1 MTPKQNK
8 QFNLMASTLRQ
19 IARGFQTTS
28 QLRRNSMKDWGLSYD
43 EALEMAYENI
53 QEIILAIFL
62 KNIFVFNEFA
72 ARIHFRYFIDI

>member
-1 MTPKQNK
+1 MTLKQNK

-53 QEIILAIFL
+53 QEIA
-62 KNIFVFNEFA
+62 KRAVKGVK
-72 ARIHFRYFIDI
+72 DIPQLPQGEK

>member
-53 QEIILAIFL
+53 QEIA
-62 KNIFVFNEFA
+62 KRAVKGVK
-72 ARIHFRYFIDI
+72 DIPQLPQGEKQ

>member
-53 QEIILAIFL
+53 QEIA
-62 KNIFVFNEFA
+62 KRAVKGVK
-72 ARIHFRYFIDI
+72 DIPQLPQGEK

>member
-53 QEIILAIFL
+53 QEIA
-62 KNIFVFNEFA
+62 KRAVKGVK
-72 ARIHFRYFIDI
+72 DIPQLPKGEK

>member
-1 MTPKQNK
+1 
-8 QFNLMASTLRQ
+8 MASTLRQ

-53 QEIILAIFL
+53 QEIA
-62 KNIFVFNEFA
+62 KRAVKE
-72 ARIHFRYFIDI
+72 

>member
-1 MTPKQNK
+1 MMTLKQNK

-53 QEIILAIFL
+53 QEIA
-62 KNIFVFNEFA
+62 KRAVKGVK
-72 ARIHFRYFIDI
+72 DIPQLPQGGK

>member
-1 MTPKQNK
+1 
-8 QFNLMASTLRQ
+8 MASTLRQ

-53 QEIILAIFL
+53 QEIA
-62 KNIFVFNEFA
+62 KRAVKGVK
-72 ARIHFRYFIDI
+72 DIPQLPKGEKQ

>member
-1 MTPKQNK
+1 MMTPKQNK

-53 QEIILAIFL
+53 QEIA
-62 KNIFVFNEFA
+62 KRAVKGVK
-72 ARIHFRYFIDI
+72 DIPQLPKGEK

>member
-1 MTPKQNK
+1 
-8 QFNLMASTLRQ
+8 MASTLCQ

-53 QEIILAIFL
+53 QEIA
-62 KNIFVFNEFA
+62 KRAVKGVK
-72 ARIHFRYFIDI
+72 DIPQLPKGEK

>member
-1 MTPKQNK
+1 MTLKQNK

-53 QEIILAIFL
+53 QEIA
-62 KNIFVFNEFA
+62 KRAVKGVK
-72 ARIHFRYFIDI
+72 DIPQLPQGGK